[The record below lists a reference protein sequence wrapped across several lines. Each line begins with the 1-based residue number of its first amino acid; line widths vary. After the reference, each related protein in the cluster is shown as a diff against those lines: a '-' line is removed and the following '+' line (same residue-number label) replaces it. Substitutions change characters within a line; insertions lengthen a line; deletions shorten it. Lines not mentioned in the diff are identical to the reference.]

1 MKRFLLID
9 DHAIVRAA
17 LKSQCLEKYPD
28 SVFDESAD
36 GKGILQM
43 LSEKVYDLV
52 ILDIQIPNCETL
64 TLIHFIHLSHPLVPV
79 LVFSVTSPEIYA
91 LRVMKAG
98 ARGFVSKVATL
109 EELETAIGLALQ
121 GKFVINQEMTSKV
134 LGDNLSGTSSS
145 FSTLSE
151 RELQIAS
158 LLLSGHSVTVIA
170 KLLTLCLST
179 VGTHKANIYS
189 KLRVNNLL
197 ELKEISDLYKF

>member
-1 MKRFLLID
+1 
-9 DHAIVRAA
+9 
-17 LKSQCLEKYPD
+17 
-28 SVFDESAD
+28 
-36 GKGILQM
+36 
-43 LSEKVYDLV
+43 
-52 ILDIQIPNCETL
+52 
-64 TLIHFIHLSHPLVPV
+64 
-79 LVFSVTSPEIYA
+79 
-91 LRVMKAG
+91 MKAG

>member
-36 GKGILQM
+36 GKGIMQM
-43 LSEKVYDLV
+43 LSEKLYDLV
-52 ILDIQIPNCETL
+52 IMDVHIPNCDTL
-64 TLIHFIHLSHPLVPV
+64 TLIHFIHTSHPLLPI
-79 LVFSVTSPEIYA
+79 LVFSMTSPEIYA
-91 LRVMKAG
+91 IRVMKAG
-98 ARGFVSKVATL
+98 ALGFVSKVATL
-109 EELETAIGLALQ
+109 KELETAIGLALQ
-121 GKFVINQEMTSKV
+121 GKFVINQEMASKV
-134 LGDNLSGTSSS
+134 LGDNLSGTSTS

-151 RELQIAS
+151 RELQITA

-170 KLLTLCLST
+170 KLLDLSLST

-189 KLRVNNLL
+189 KLSVNNLL